1 MTMLSAESAL
11 GQVINLSQQIG
22 RTFNWVFF
30 LYDAL
35 ENRVI
40 HVSPNYA
47 TLLGHSEEDVYQNP
61 KYFLKA
67 VHPEDRG
74 KVLRWFRKGL
84 AGSMSNSE
92 YRVLLPYGETRW
104 QASCL
109 VPIRDTRGVT
119 VRLVGLVL
127 DITRR
132 MNAEHGL
139 RQSQAQLRQVQK
151 MEALGTLLAGV
162 AHEINNPINTLMF
175 NVPLLNDIWRDV
187 LPVMQIKADQDPEAK
202 IGGIPLGVLANKLAQ
217 VLEDTDQAVHRAAK
231 IVQHLQEFARPA
243 PLTHPLETSLNSAV
257 QKALILCSATVRKA
271 RVELKTDLADDL
283 PCLLADPTSLEEI
296 LINLIMNAT
305 EAIDHD
311 HGLIKVK
318 TGLNVSGDIIRL
330 EMADNGRGVP
340 VEIADRL
347 FEPFVTQ
354 RPKGNGTGLGLS
366 VTRNLVEECG
376 GVISYESNP
385 DEGTVFKV
393 AFPLISSIRPTQVL
407 VVDDDQTMR
416 QIIQKRLSRQP
427 GISVQVANNGV
438 EAVVKL
444 GRYTPDI
451 IVTDLFMP
459 GMDGR
464 ELLRHVKSTPALS
477 QVDLLVITGLPD
489 SPEAQEIRESGLAD
503 VVPKPFKSGELI
515 NKIVGMI
522 KSRETG

>member
-1 MTMLSAESAL
+1 
-11 GQVINLSQQIG
+11 V
-22 RTFNWVFF
+22 
-30 LYDAL
+30 
-35 ENRVI
+35 
-40 HVSPNYA
+40 
-47 TLLGHSEEDVYQNP
+47 
-61 KYFLKA
+61 
-67 VHPEDRG
+67 
-74 KVLRWFRKGL
+74 
-84 AGSMSNSE
+84 
-92 YRVLLPYGETRW
+92 
-104 QASCL
+104 
-109 VPIRDTRGVT
+109 
-119 VRLVGLVL
+119 
-127 DITRR
+127 
-132 MNAEHGL
+132 
-139 RQSQAQLRQVQK
+139 
-151 MEALGTLLAGV
+151 
-162 AHEINNPINTLMF
+162 
-175 NVPLLNDIWRDV
+175 
-187 LPVMQIKADQDPEAK
+187 
-202 IGGIPLGVLANKLAQ
+202 
-217 VLEDTDQAVHRAAK
+217 
-231 IVQHLQEFARPA
+231 
-243 PLTHPLETSLNSAV
+243 
-257 QKALILCSATVRKA
+257 
-271 RVELKTDLADDL
+271 
-283 PCLLADPTSLEEI
+283 
-296 LINLIMNAT
+296 
-305 EAIDHD
+305 
-311 HGLIKVK
+311 
-318 TGLNVSGDIIRL
+318 
-330 EMADNGRGVP
+330 ADNGRGVP